1 MYDMSYKKPL
11 RILIVEDQPAFQEL
25 VTLILAADPRFKLV
39 HTASNGEQA
48 LEAFAS
54 ASPDLVLIDFLMP
67 GMDGIE
73 TARQMRNSNPRVLII
88 MVTAH
93 TEEVVA
99 RLAAEAGIEAV
110 IPKAQFSLARLQQ
123 QVWQR
128 DGRRSDNG
136 CRLNFYDDVRMKQA
150 GDS

>member
-1 MYDMSYKKPL
+1 MYDMSNRKLL
-11 RILIVEDQPAFQEL
+11 RVMVVEDQPAFQEL
-25 VTLILAADPRFKLV
+25 VTLILAADSRFKLV
-39 HTASNGEQA
+39 HTASNGEHA
-48 LEAFAS
+48 LEAFS
-54 ASPDLVLIDFLMP
+54 TASPDLVLIDFLMP

-73 TARQMRNSNPRVLII
+73 TARQMRNSKPGVLII

-110 IPKAQFSLARLQQ
+110 IPKAQFSLVRLQER
-123 QVWQR
+123 VWQH